1 MVHATPFGSAIL
13 GASMYAL
20 VLLFGT
26 DSGGQIQQLADTFG
40 VDWPHLVAQIVSF
53 AIVCFLLQRF
63 AYKPVL
69 KMLDQRRQQ
78 IAEGIADRE
87 KIASELS
94 QTEAKCHELILQANT
109 QAKLLIDEARKSAAR
124 LEQQETQRAIA
135 AAEQIIRKARD
146 AAAQEH
152 ARMAVDLKREIG
164 QLVIQTAANAMGK
177 VLTIE
182 DQRRMVLETSQRL
195 ATVA

>member
-1 MVHATPFGSAIL
+1 
-13 GASMYAL
+13 MYAL
-20 VLLFGT
+20 VLLLEPT
-26 DSGGQIQQLADTFG
+26 SEGQIQRIAETFG
-40 VDWPHLVAQIVSF
+40 VDWPHLIAQIISF
-53 AIVCFLLQRF
+53 SIVCFLLQRF

-78 IAEGIADRE
+78 IAEGVAERD
-87 KIASELS
+87 KIRSELA
-94 QTEAKCHELILQANT
+94 QTEARCQEIIFQANT
-109 QAKLLIDEARKSAAR
+109 QAKLLIEEARNCAAH

-152 ARMAVDLKREIG
+152 ARMLTDLKREVG
-164 QLVIQTAANAMGK
+164 QLVIQTAANALGK
-177 VLTIE
+177 VLTAE
-182 DQRRMVLETSQRL
+182 DQRRMVLETSERL